1 MSKNLILEIP
11 ETDASAVEALLD
23 DLNQTLR
30 RIEQEAPRRDAEH
43 ERLQAEG
50 RVIMQDVW
58 KTIEHVEKTL

>member
-11 ETDASAVEALLD
+11 ETDAAAVEALLD
-23 DLNQTLR
+23 ELNETLR
-30 RIEQEAPRRDAEH
+30 RIEQEAPGRDAEH